1 MLPLVELRDVYKRYG
16 TSSVLNGVTFC
27 VEKGKVV
34 AIIGKSGSGKSTVLR
49 CINRLE
55 KIDSGNIVVCGHDV
69 HSKNLDRKAMRSNIG
84 IVFQSYNLFPHL
96 NVEEN
101 ITLALRWVKKL
112 DRKSAKEIAHKA
124 LEQVGLIDKLLSFP
138 EQLSGGQQQR
148 VAIAR
153 ALAMTPQ
160 VLLFDEVTSALDPE
174 LTGEV
179 LRVMENL
186 ATEGTTMLIVTH
198 EMAFARK
205 IADVVIFMH
214 LGRVWEIGSA
224 EILDSPKTPELRQFV
239 GSSI

>member
-1 MLPLVELRDVYKRYG
+1 MLPLVELRDVHKRYG

-124 LEQVGLIDKLLSFP
+124 LEQVGLIDKLFAFP

-160 VLLFDEVTSALDPE
+160 VLLFDEVTSALDP
-174 LTGEV
+174 
-179 LRVMENL
+179 
-186 ATEGTTMLIVTH
+186 
-198 EMAFARK
+198 
-205 IADVVIFMH
+205 
-214 LGRVWEIGSA
+214 
-224 EILDSPKTPELRQFV
+224 
-239 GSSI
+239 